1 MKTTRDYA
9 KYLRWQMERDPE
21 FAAAVAREDLNA
33 RVAMAIYDARTA
45 AGLTQAQLAKRIGT
59 QQSVIA
65 RLENAD
71 YRGHSLVML
80 QKVAEATGRRLEVT
94 MRPIEAK
101 QAKAKAK
108 RTRRSAASAS

>member
-1 MKTTRDYA
+1 MKMTRDYA
-9 KYLRWQMERDPE
+9 EYLRWQMERDPK

-80 QKVAEATGRRLEVT
+80 QKVAEATGRQLEVT
-94 MRPIEAK
+94 MRPIETK
-101 QAKAKAK
+101 RSKAK
-108 RTRRSAASAS
+108 RTKRPAASAS

>member
-1 MKTTRDYA
+1 MALTRDFG
-9 KYLRWQMERDPE
+9 KVLERRIAADPKL
-21 FAAAVAREDLNA
+21 AAAVAREDLNVH
-33 RVAMAIYDARTA
+33 VAMAIYDARTA

>member
-1 MKTTRDYA
+1 MKRTTRDFA
-9 KYLRWQMERDPE
+9 EYLQWQLDTDPKL
-21 FAAAVAREDLNA
+21 AAAVAREDLNA
-33 RVAMAIYDARTA
+33 RVAMAIYDARTS

-94 MRPIEAK
+94 MRPVEPK
-101 QAKAKAK
+101 RPKAK
-108 RTRRSAASAS
+108 RTRRSAASAT

>member
-1 MKTTRDYA
+1 MATTRDYG
-9 KYLRWQMERDPE
+9 KILERRIAADPDL
-21 FAAAVAREDLNA
+21 AAAVAREDLNVL
-33 RVAMAIYDARTA
+33 VAMSVYDARTS

-94 MRPIEAK
+94 MRPVESESGK
-101 QAKAKAK
+101 VK
-108 RTRRSAASAS
+108 RSRRSATSAT

>member
-1 MKTTRDYA
+1 MKATRDYA
-9 KYLRWQMERDPE
+9 EYLRWQIEKDPKL
-21 FAAAVAREDLNA
+21 AAAVAREGLNA
-33 RVAMAIYDARTA
+33 RVAMAIYDARTS

-80 QKVAEATGRRLEVT
+80 QKVAEATGRQLEVT
-94 MRPIEAK
+94 MLPIPA
-101 QAKAKAK
+101 AKAKAK
-108 RTRRSAASAS
+108 RIRRSAASAP